1 MSLQQIHSKEVVHL
15 DLQPLNLH
23 VIDDIDEDSIGK
35 SSSDE
40 KVSEV
45 KSLGDGEEAKSIYS
59 WYEHEQRKIIHISNF
74 CNSSGF
80 TRKKFST
87 NQISSLYFMSP
98 ERIQGEIDVENE
110 YEMAKADIWSV
121 GVILFILVF
130 GKPPFDGC

>member
-1 MSLQQIHSKEVVHL
+1 M
-15 DLQPLNLH
+15 
-23 VIDDIDEDSIGK
+23 IDDIDEKETSEEDKK
-35 SSSDE
+35 SSNS
-40 KVSEV
+40 
-45 KSLGDGEEAKSIYS
+45 KSMHS
-59 WYEHEQRKIIHISNF
+59 WYEQEQRKIIHITNF

-130 GKPPFDGC
+130 GKPPFDGN